1 MTVVF
6 ELLKGRANLLTPPDL
21 HPLKLTKCVFRNLGG
36 KISLA
41 ISARSVMYGLEILFL
56 KWKRGK
62 ISGARFLKKRYSK
75 KLLLHRDSWNIS
87 FSL

>member
-62 ISGARFLKKRYSK
+62 NQWSAFFEKKIFK
-75 KLLLHRDSWNIS
+75 KIIITS
-87 FSL
+87 